1 MANMSYCRFRNTLRD
16 LIDCLSAIQEIVD
29 NDGVN
34 EYVFTGPFGNGLKKK
49 EFTLTQEQID
59 SIKSVFD
66 VIIHRNRKQSTK

>member
-34 EYVFTGPFGNGLKKK
+34 KYGEKLDLEERRAASNMYDVCQDFISLYEEMEEIEEENK
-49 EFTLTQEQID
+49 ED
-59 SIKSVFD
+59 
-66 VIIHRNRKQSTK
+66 